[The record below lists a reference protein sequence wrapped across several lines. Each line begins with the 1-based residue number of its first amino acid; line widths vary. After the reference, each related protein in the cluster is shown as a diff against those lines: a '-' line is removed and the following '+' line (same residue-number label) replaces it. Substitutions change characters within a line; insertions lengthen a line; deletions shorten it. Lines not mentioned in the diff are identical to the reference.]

1 MLEVIRNRDYRQLR
15 FVRSATI
22 DESELQDARGADATA
37 AADHRGR
44 CRQLL
49 RGGLRRRELIESV
62 RIPSGREVTWSDFN
76 AGFIRMRQAL
86 KALGA
91 HHACEGIRPGL
102 AAQAAG
108 VLAREP
114 GAGWAP

>member
-1 MLEVIRNRDYRQLR
+1 MLEVIRNHDQSR
-15 FVRSATI
+15 FLHGATI
-22 DESELQDARGADATA
+22 DETKLNDAYGAEATA
-37 AADHRGR
+37 HTSRVRYLHSEQATF
-44 CRQLL
+44 
-49 RGGLRRRELIESV
+49 ESI
-62 RIPSGREVTWSDFN
+62 RIPPGREVTWRDFD
-76 AGFIRMRQAL
+76 AQLARMRQAL